1 MPQFSIHVG
10 IYFAGGSGSSSFP
23 SPYLTLISQELA
35 ADKNSPSRS
44 LDKSSRARRFNLLGT
59 ARAQRNTP
67 VSSRYFIAPYFS
79 FSSLHP
85 GKQRERRLGVG
96 RQNPP
101 QSSSGRSQCRV
112 PDAPSGVLLEPSAP
126 PERHDW

>member
-10 IYFAGGSGSSSFP
+10 IYFAGGSGSSSFV
-23 SPYLTLISQELA
+23 SPNFTLISQELA

-67 VSSRYFIAPYFS
+67 VSSRYFISPYFS
-79 FSSLHP
+79 FSSLRRE
-85 GKQRERRLGVG
+85 KQRERRLGVA
-96 RQNPP
+96 RQSPP
-101 QSSSGRSQCRV
+101 LASSGRSQCRV
-112 PDAPSGVLLEPSAP
+112 PVAPSGVLLGPSEPQ
-126 PERHDW
+126 ERHD